1 MSHCQSFPL
10 LCSRSVVVCCR
21 ASVEIQCDVLCDARV
36 LVQERVTLDDAGA
49 SLLLR
54 PGSLCDV
61 TTKHQVSG
69 DAV

>member
-21 ASVEIQCDVLCDARV
+21 ASVEIQFERFERV
-36 LVQERVTLDDAGA
+36 LAQERVTPDDAGA